1 MFVYCLYT
9 ERCFCLLYSETHTT
23 DILLYTVPT
32 SINTYNGHPSLY
44 CFSGIFQKRD
54 YNQVFLMNTELSWKF
69 KTKLFFIVL
78 INVVVGIYL
87 VTTS

>member
-1 MFVYCLYT
+1 
-9 ERCFCLLYSETHTT
+9 
-23 DILLYTVPT
+23 
-32 SINTYNGHPSLY
+32 
-44 CFSGIFQKRD
+44 
-54 YNQVFLMNTELSWKF
+54 MNTELSWKF